1 MYASYAR
8 ERLQEVLMT
17 LGLNDSD
24 ISEDFIK
31 EVSQLVVEAMMD
43 SELYESF
50 EELSAAALGDEI
62 DSEFQTDEF
71 DT

>member
-8 ERLQEVLMT
+8 DRLQEVLMT

-24 ISEDFIK
+24 IAEDFIK

-62 DSEFQTDEF
+62 DSYQTDEF

>member
-1 MYASYAR
+1 MYESYAR
-8 ERLQEVLMT
+8 DRLQEVLMA

-24 ISEDFIK
+24 IAEDFIK

-62 DSEFQTDEF
+62 DSGYQTDEF

>member
-8 ERLQEVLMT
+8 DRLQEVLMT

-24 ISEDFIK
+24 IAEDFIK
-31 EVSQLVVEAMMD
+31 EVSQLVVEAMTD

-62 DSEFQTDEF
+62 DSYQTDEF

>member
-1 MYASYAR
+1 MYESYAR
-8 ERLQEVLMT
+8 DRLQEVLMT

-24 ISEDFIK
+24 ITEDFIK

-43 SELYESF
+43 NELYESF
-50 EELSAAALGDEI
+50 EELAAAALGDEI
-62 DSEFQTDEF
+62 DSGYQTDEF

>member
-1 MYASYAR
+1 MYESYAR
-8 ERLQEVLMT
+8 DRLQEVLMT

-24 ISEDFIK
+24 ITEDFIK

-43 SELYESF
+43 NELYESF
-50 EELSAAALGDEI
+50 EELAASALGDEI
-62 DSEFQTDEF
+62 DSGYQTDEF

>member
-1 MYASYAR
+1 MYESYAR
-8 ERLQEVLMT
+8 DRLQEILMT

-24 ISEDFIK
+24 IAEDFIK

-50 EELSAAALGDEI
+50 EELSASAL
-62 DSEFQTDEF
+62 DSELDSGYQTDEF

>member
-8 ERLQEVLMT
+8 DRLQEVLMA

-24 ISEDFIK
+24 IAEDFIK

-62 DSEFQTDEF
+62 DSYQTDEF

>member
-1 MYASYAR
+1 MYESYAR
-8 ERLQEVLMT
+8 DRLQEILMS

-24 ISEDFIK
+24 IAEDFIK

-62 DSEFQTDEF
+62 DSGYQTDEF